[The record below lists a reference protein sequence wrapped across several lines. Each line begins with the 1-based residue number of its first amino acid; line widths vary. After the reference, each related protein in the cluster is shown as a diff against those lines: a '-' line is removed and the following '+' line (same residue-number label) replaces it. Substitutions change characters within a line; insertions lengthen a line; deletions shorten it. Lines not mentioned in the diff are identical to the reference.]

1 MKTLA
6 VTLFVVAFS
15 WLGLWLTP
23 DQQGQRLFNREDFAE
38 AAVTFRDPMRR
49 GEAWFRAGEFEKAE
63 QEFARVATSD
73 AEYNRGNCLVM
84 RGKYEAAIKQYD
96 RALQLNPDR
105 EDAKTNRAIAV
116 ARAKRVEQEG
126 GDLGDQQVG
135 ADKIVFD
142 KTKPGGQET
151 TVDDQKPIS
160 NSEMQALWLRRVQT
174 QPSQFLQAK
183 FSYQLARETAAEAA
197 E

>member
-1 MKTLA
+1 MKALA
-6 VTLFVVAFS
+6 ITLFVFAFS
-15 WLGLWLTP
+15 WIGFWLTP
-23 DQQGQRLFNREDFAE
+23 DQQGQRLFNHEKFAD

-84 RGKYEAAIKQYD
+84 RGKYEAAIKRYD
-96 RALQLNPDR
+96 RALELSPDR

-126 GDLGDQQVG
+126 GDLGDQQLG

-142 KTKPGGQET
+142 KKKSGGQET

-183 FSYQLARETAAEAA
+183 FSYQLARESAGEAD

>member
-1 MKTLA
+1 MKSLA
-6 VTLFVVAFS
+6 VTLVIVAFS

-23 DQQGQRLFNREDFAE
+23 DQQGQRLFNREKFAE

-96 RALQLNPDR
+96 RALKLSPDR

-126 GDLGDQQVG
+126 GDLGDQQIG

-160 NSEMQALWLRRVQT
+160 NSQMQALWLRRVQT

-183 FSYQLARETAAEAA
+183 FSYQLARESDGEAA